1 MSGDIFSAYSFGSS
15 PGGHP
20 GAMGFS
26 VGGFTQNNSLDAQ
39 LYGGASSLDAPL
51 EPTSDNDYR
60 LFMEQQPMIGLA
72 TDKEKGKPQAHRPA
86 TDPYCFMICHL
97 KKITKDE
104 TGETHEESTEGN
116 KLSGSIV
123 SSLHRLRNT
132 ENRDVG
138 YFVFADMYPKDPG
151 EYRLLFTLY
160 EMTRE
165 DSESFVELATIES
178 ATFPVWPLKSFPGLK
193 QSTYL
198 TRAISDQGV
207 RVRLRKDSRQSLSNR
222 RKRHVSL
229 TGADD
234 GPVWQQQPRRHVTAP
249 QLGGSP
255 MPRPRDMSS
264 SAARTARSSHSISP
278 TQQSQRHT
286 SLGYSLPTS
295 HIPSPITTHMY
306 TDSLSS
312 LANPQSSRDRQMRL
326 GNAGLRLP
334 TPQAQGQFL
343 TTPPPS
349 ARMGNANFYT
359 FSSNPVMNQNSCYS
373 SADTGSI
380 STMLPLHQHQHHP
393 HQGQ

>member
-1 MSGDIFSAYSFGSS
+1 
-15 PGGHP
+15 
-20 GAMGFS
+20 
-26 VGGFTQNNSLDAQ
+26 
-39 LYGGASSLDAPL
+39 
-51 EPTSDNDYR
+51 
-60 LFMEQQPMIGLA
+60 
-72 TDKEKGKPQAHRPA
+72 
-86 TDPYCFMICHL
+86 MICHL

-104 TGETHEESTEGN
+104 TGETHEETVDGN

-160 EMTRE
+160 EMARE
-165 DSESFVELATIES
+165 GSPSFVELATIES
-178 ATFPVWPLKSFPGLK
+178 ASFPVWPIKSFPGLK

-234 GPVWQQQPRRHVTAP
+234 GPAWQQQPRRHVTAP

-255 MPRPRDMSS
+255 MPRPADQSS

-278 TQQSQRHT
+278 TQQTQRQP
-286 SLGYSLPTS
+286 SLTYSLPS
-295 HIPSPITTHMY
+295 HVPSPITTHMY
-306 TDSLSS
+306 TDSLTS
-312 LANPQSSRDRQMRL
+312 LANPQPSRDRQMRL
-326 GNAGLRLP
+326 GNVGLRLP

-373 SADTGSI
+373 SAETGSI
-380 STMLPLHQHQHHP
+380 STMLPIHHHQHQHH